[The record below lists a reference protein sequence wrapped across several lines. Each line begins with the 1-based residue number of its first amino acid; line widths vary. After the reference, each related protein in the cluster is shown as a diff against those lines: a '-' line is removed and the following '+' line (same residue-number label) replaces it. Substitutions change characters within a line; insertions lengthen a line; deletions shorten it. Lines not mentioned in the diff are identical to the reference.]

1 MDRLVVLA
9 IVALVVVELLARAAG
24 RVGNP
29 DVLRRRLEPTPGAMS
44 EDQVRARAE
53 AARAAARVQADQAE
67 SAASVQRRA
76 AQSGKRRSA
85 RPATAPESSRQEY
98 LGSMGYRSGE
108 GESAMYVADH
118 PDDDADWQ
126 PLGEPAAASDGLA
139 LPTVAR
145 QTGAIGMALRTLGD
159 PSQAAHGAGAAI
171 VLAEILGPPRAK
183 SARRPSAPQAR
194 WR

>member
-24 RVGNP
+24 RVSNP

-44 EDQVRARAE
+44 EDQARAREE
-53 AARAAARVQADQAE
+53 AARAVARVQADQAE

-85 RPATAPESSRQEY
+85 RPTTAPESSRQEY
-98 LGSMGYRSGE
+98 LGSMGHRSGE

-118 PDDDADWQ
+118 PDDDAAWR

-139 LPTVAR
+139 LPSVAR
-145 QTGAIGMALRTLGD
+145 EAGAIGMALRTLGD
-159 PSQAAHGAGAAI
+159 SSQAAQGAGAAI

-183 SARRPSAPQAR
+183 SVRRPSAPQAR